1 MASTYAN
8 SILYSLVSKSKGRS
22 QARKCNLKATV
33 TRQLD
38 DILQLY
44 DRGEGH
50 KVDQPTLI
58 QYQSILDLMGGDSS
72 QISSSSGSL
81 NTSQDDWSDDES
93 DDSDIDWQ
101 TEHAALGLA
110 GQVLPADG
118 SSVE

>member
-1 MASTYAN
+1 
-8 SILYSLVSKSKGRS
+8 
-22 QARKCNLKATV
+22 
-33 TRQLD
+33 
-38 DILQLY
+38 
-44 DRGEGH
+44 
-50 KVDQPTLI
+50 
-58 QYQSILDLMGGDSS
+58 MGGDSS